1 MWIAKIDANYTARHS
16 GTRMEFF
23 YKQEFQCELEIKTNK
38 QARKM
43 LDDWARLK
51 IPPSQVKRY
60 QELIQDYIGATVD
73 DITVGEGGEY
83 HINGKPVGVI

>member
-51 IPPSQVKRY
+51 IPPAQVKRY
-60 QELIQDYIGATVD
+60 REIIRDSISATVD
-73 DITVGEGGEY
+73 HTTVGAEGE
-83 HINGKPVGVI
+83 